1 MDQISIEKLVVFGN
15 HGVYP
20 EENALGQKFVVSIT
34 LYTDT
39 RKAGRTDDLSCSIN
53 YGENL

>member
-1 MDQISIEKLVVFGN
+1 MEMDQISLEKLLVFGN

-20 EENALGQKFVVSIT
+20 EEDALGQKFVVSTT

-39 RKAGRTDDLSCSIN
+39 
-53 YGENL
+53 